1 MTQRFLLLLSVAG
14 ILGGCLSSGSDDGGI
29 SSGGGNP
36 PPGGNNPPSI
46 SGTPASQV
54 AVGCD
59 FVFAPVASDA
69 DGDRLAFSISN
80 PPPWASFDATSGR
93 LSGSPEAGDVGM
105 YSDIRISVSD
115 GTDTAMLGGF
125 SVEVIAAGTG
135 SGSVTL
141 NWTAPMLNEDGT
153 DLTDLVGYVIYYGV
167 QSGQYTE
174 EIPINNPTV
183 TTYVVEGLAPGTYYF
198 VATAKNADDI
208 ESRYSGEAVKQ
219 VASN

>member
-1 MTQRFLLLLSVAG
+1 
-14 ILGGCLSSGSDDGGI
+14 
-29 SSGGGNP
+29 
-36 PPGGNNPPSI
+36 
-46 SGTPASQV
+46 
-54 AVGCD
+54 
-59 FVFAPVASDA
+59 
-69 DGDRLAFSISN
+69 
-80 PPPWASFDATSGR
+80 
-93 LSGSPEAGDVGM
+93 M